1 MKVLFA
7 TDGAKQSDSA
17 IDAFR
22 QIALNDGDEI
32 KIVSVIDVGAP
43 VAVDIYGGYLP
54 DTTELEKTAKENSEK
69 ILGKTAD
76 RLREICDDKKIDI
89 TTEMLFGSP
98 ESRIVETA
106 DEWKPDLVVVGS
118 HGYSGWER
126 LLIGSVSDSVVH
138 HAPCSVLVVRTP
150 RN

>member
-17 IDAFR
+17 IEAFKR
-22 QIALNDGDEI
+22 LALNDGDEI
-32 KIVSVIDVGAP
+32 KIVSVIDVGVP
-43 VAVDIYGGYLP
+43 MAVDIYGGYLP
-54 DTTELEKTAKENSEK
+54 DTSELEKTAKENSEQ
-69 ILGKTAD
+69 ILEKTAAG
-76 RLREICDDKKIDI
+76 LRAICGDKKIDI
-89 TTEMLFGSP
+89 TTEILFGSP

-138 HAPCSVLVVRTP
+138 HSPCSVLVVRTSK
-150 RN
+150 N